1 MAKKSLEQG
10 FTLIELLVVIIII
23 GILSAIALPSFLGQ
37 AAKARQS
44 EAKLTVGSG
53 IKAQNVYYLENQ
65 TFTSDCG
72 EMGVGL
78 YKETPN
84 YKYDLL
90 RSSVKNEPLNEQ
102 IILATPRNKDLRA
115 YIGAVQVVER
125 SNNPTVVSVL
135 CEAKKPLVELSEKS
149 IVFGERDVKCSS
161 EAREVR

>member
-1 MAKKSLEQG
+1 MKSTNG

-53 IKAQNVYYLENQ
+53 LKAQNVYYLENQ
-65 TFTSDCG
+65 TFTGDWG
-72 EMGVGL
+72 EMGLGL

-84 YKYDLL
+84 YRYDLL
-90 RSSVKNEPLNEQ
+90 RTEPKGQLNEQ
-102 IILATPRNKDLRA
+102 VILATPRNKDLRA
-115 YIGAVQVVER
+115 YVGAVQVVER
-125 SNNPTVVSVL
+125 SNNPTVASVL

-149 IVFGERDVKCSS
+149 VVFGERDVRCGND
-161 EAREVR
+161 AREVR

>member
-1 MAKKSLEQG
+1 MKNDQG

-44 EAKLTVGSG
+44 EAKLTVGSAL
-53 IKAQNVYYLENQ
+53 KAQNTHYIENQ
-65 TFTSDCG
+65 SFTGDWG
-72 EMGVGL
+72 EMGIGL
-78 YKETPN
+78 QKETPN

-90 RSSVKNEPLNEQ
+90 RPSVKGGEPLNEQ
-102 IILATPRNKDLRA
+102 IILATPKNKDLRA

-125 SNNPTVVSVL
+125 SNNPTVASVL

-149 IVFGERDVKCSS
+149 VVLGERDVRCGND
-161 EAREVR
+161 AREVR